1 MDALTAIE
9 TRRSLR
15 HFDGRPV
22 PDDLLRRLVEL
33 ACLAPAPHH
42 TRPWRFVVVRPESH
56 ERLAAAM
63 GAAWR
68 RDLQADGVE
77 EARIGGLLEKSRRQ
91 IVEAPALLLACLTD
105 EGLRRWPD
113 ERRVRAEWQMG
124 AHSLGAALQN
134 VLLGAHALG
143 LAAYWISAPLFAGEA
158 ARQALDLPAG
168 FAPQALVAA
177 GYPAPGLAP
186 RQRPAIDLSKMMVER

>member
-22 PDDLLRRLVEL
+22 PDELLRRLVEL

-42 TRPWRFVVVRPESH
+42 TRPWRFVVVRAESR
-56 ERLAAAM
+56 ERLTAAM
-63 GAAWR
+63 GTAWR
-68 RDLQADGVE
+68 RDLEGDAVE
-77 EARIGGLLEKSRRQ
+77 DRRIAALLEKSRRQ
-91 IVEAPALLLACLTD
+91 IGSAPALLLACLTD

-113 ERRVRAEWQMG
+113 ERRARAEWQMG

-134 VLLGAHALG
+134 ILLGAHALG
-143 LAAYWISAPLFAGEA
+143 LAAYWISAPLFAGDA
-158 ARQALDLPAG
+158 ARQALDLPAQ
-168 FAPQALVAA
+168 FAPQALVAI
-177 GYPAPGLAP
+177 GYRASGLAP
-186 RQRPAIDLSKMMVER
+186 RQRPALDMSKMMVER